1 MKKKVLKALLK
12 TVAVFTSVS
21 ILVPSVHSYAAGTS
35 LVNQVD
41 HTDLMFSEFTYS
53 VPDESQLDDIIANL
67 ETIVDDTSKSDEVLD
82 CIIAME
88 DFQNAVAADYEL
100 GQLYTSLDCDNEEY
114 DELYKQIDEIAT
126 SIDDKIIGKLR
137 CAS

>member
-1 MKKKVLKALLK
+1 MKKKVLKAFLK

-100 GQLYTSLDCDNEEY
+100 GQLYTSLD
-114 DELYKQIDEIAT
+114 
-126 SIDDKIIGKLR
+126 
-137 CAS
+137 